1 MIYIIE
7 HMFAT
12 KTERDFYCLPLEY
25 FRLTI
30 RKNKG
35 IGTNIGTQYLII
47 LDIIV

>member
-12 KTERDFYCLPLEY
+12 KTQREFYCLPLEY

-30 RKNKG
+30 QKNKS
-35 IGTNIGTQYLII
+35 IGTKIGTQYLKK
-47 LDIIV
+47 LGYIV